1 MQIFIVLSD
10 PQASIST
17 AIFVGRAEFET
28 HINRITVDVCSFSS
42 STTTSPPP
50 LSPSPSPSVPPTSP
64 DHPVASPSPLLR
76 DVGSTSIAAAPSQAR
91 MQAQPPL
98 PFPKGCGRFSFARRG
113 IWGGRK
119 TRGTH
124 EVGGPGGELRNM
136 SHDICRGSFSLSVF
150 LSLTDASYPATR
162 TKRDPDATTLRGD
175 TTKKR
180 KEMMTRKRD
189 GGRVRQQGG
198 ARRGGGRGE
207 IRAGGRE
214 VTREG
219 GGGERRQGGG
229 K

>member
-91 MQAQPPL
+91 MQVQPPL
-98 PFPKGCGRFSFARRG
+98 PFPKGCGRFSFAPRG
-113 IWGGRK
+113 IRGGRK
-119 TRGTH
+119 TSEGDPWSGRPQWWVTKYEPRHLSWFVFAIRLPIPHWRLLPCHQDETPTQRLWGATRRRRG
-124 EVGGPGGELRNM
+124 RKWW
-136 SHDICRGSFSLSVF
+136 RGSEMEEGW
-150 LSLTDASYPATR
+150 DN
-162 TKRDPDATTLRGD
+162 
-175 TTKKR
+175 
-180 KEMMTRKRD
+180 KEEQDEEEDEEKYEQEE
-189 GGRVRQQGG
+189 GR
-198 ARRGGGRGE
+198 
-207 IRAGGRE
+207 
-214 VTREG
+214 
-219 GGGERRQGGG
+219 
-229 K
+229 